1 MYSVLGMLGGK
12 DFLGDASKWIKWI
25 EINMTCNNGQYD
37 YEILNMNYVLGIF
50 VFNSNQIYDTKQ
62 MLRMI
67 STMYSRLY

>member
-1 MYSVLGMLGGK
+1 MLGGK

-25 EINMTCNNGQYD
+25 EINMICNNGQYD